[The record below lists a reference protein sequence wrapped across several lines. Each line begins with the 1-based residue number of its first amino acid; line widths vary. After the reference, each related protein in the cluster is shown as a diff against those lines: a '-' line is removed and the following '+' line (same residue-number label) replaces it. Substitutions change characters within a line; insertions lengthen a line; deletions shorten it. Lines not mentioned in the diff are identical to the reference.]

1 MSSDKPYDRVLP
13 MTNVEVSANTN
24 EPNSS
29 VVRRFTQRV
38 RNSGLLRI
46 ARSGRYAL
54 RGKSKYVKKKDA
66 LKMISRGKEMERL
79 RKLGKLPENSRG

>member
-1 MSSDKPYDRVLP
+1 
-13 MTNVEVSANTN
+13 MTNVEVNANSN

-38 RNSGLLRI
+38 RNSGLLRA

-54 RGKSKYVKKKDA
+54 RSKSKFVKKKDA
-66 LKMISRGKEMERL
+66 LKMIARGKEIERL
-79 RKLGKLPENSRG
+79 KKLGKLPENTRS